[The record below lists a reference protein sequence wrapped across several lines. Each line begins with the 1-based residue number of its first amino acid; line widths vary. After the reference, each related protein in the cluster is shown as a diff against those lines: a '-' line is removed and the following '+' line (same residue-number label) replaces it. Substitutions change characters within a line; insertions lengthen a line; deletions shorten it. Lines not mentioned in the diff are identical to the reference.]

1 MSSTNI
7 FANLTPEPLAAD
19 DLADFQPKK
28 PADDLADFKPRP
40 LSEPHSAAP
49 PPILVERA
57 AEAHGFTLN
66 NFPPP
71 KRKTLRTGRVAS
83 KDKTEAMTL
92 RLRIADWNRFST
104 FCENQGLTV
113 ADGFSHI
120 LNKSGI

>member
-83 KDKTEAMTL
+83 KDKTEA
-92 RLRIADWNRFST
+92 RSEERRVGKEGRSRWAPDY
-104 FCENQGLTV
+104 
-113 ADGFSHI
+113 
-120 LNKSGI
+120 